1 MGDPNGGF
9 GHREKISLFLG
20 CFSTRSALITAEAE
34 LEKKGGKEG
43 GGEAGDEEKE

>member
-1 MGDPNGGF
+1 LGDPNGGF

-34 LEKKGGKEG
+34 LEEKGGKEG
-43 GGEAGDEEKE
+43 GGEAGEKEKE